1 MLLGEILQKTTQFFR
16 DKKIDSARLDAEL
29 LIADALKLKRID
41 LYIKFEYPLT
51 EGEIQICRD
60 FVRRRAQLEP
70 VAYILGKKDFY
81 NESFIVKSG
90 VLIPRP
96 ETEGIVEEVLRWQKE
111 RNLSEPAIVDLG
123 SGSGCIG
130 LSVLKE
136 LSGKG
141 SLLGLDTSAIAVE
154 VANENATRL
163 KLTNCEFKN
172 LRVQEH
178 NFEDHKFDIV
188 VANPPYIA
196 KNDPDVQPSVKSFE
210 PHTALFAEDE
220 GYQEISEW
228 AIVTAGILKP
238 GGLAAF
244 EIGATQAEKTKKI
257 FSDTGQFAL
266 IRSAKDLAGLDR
278 YIFAEKS

>member
-1 MLLGEILQKTTQFFR
+1 MLLGEILQKTTQFFK

-29 LIADALKLKRID
+29 LIADALKLKRIE

-81 NESFIVKSG
+81 NESFIVKFG

-96 ETEGIVEEVLRWQKE
+96 ETEGLVEEVLRWQKE

-136 LSGKG
+136 LSGDRK
-141 SLLGLDTSAIAVE
+141 S
-154 VANENATRL
+154 
-163 KLTNCEFKN
+163 
-172 LRVQEH
+172 
-178 NFEDHKFDIV
+178 V
-188 VANPPYIA
+188 V
-196 KNDPDVQPSVKSFE
+196 
-210 PHTALFAEDE
+210 
-220 GYQEISEW
+220 
-228 AIVTAGILKP
+228 
-238 GGLAAF
+238 
-244 EIGATQAEKTKKI
+244 
-257 FSDTGQFAL
+257 
-266 IRSAKDLAGLDR
+266 
-278 YIFAEKS
+278 